1 MSYAMQHFLTLRE
14 LQKAAFKALMAMPRE
29 ASQEL
34 EAPQSGSESNKI
46 LSGALMMLKVSSCS
60 CFFDFLSTCHCQAI
74 FSGGGKSILLS
85 ANPLKLLG

>member
-34 EAPQSGSESNKI
+34 EAPTESGSDNKQN
-46 LSGALMMLKVSSCS
+46 LEWG
-60 CFFDFLSTCHCQAI
+60 FDDVGRFLHGDVFLSTCHCQA
-74 FSGGGKSILLS
+74 FFFG

>member
-34 EAPQSGSESNKI
+34 EAPTESGSDNKQN
-46 LSGALMMLKVSSCS
+46 LEWVLMMLKV
-60 CFFDFLSTCHCQAI
+60 CFFIICVSFI
-74 FSGGGKSILLS
+74 FFPPVIAKHFF
-85 ANPLKLLG
+85 